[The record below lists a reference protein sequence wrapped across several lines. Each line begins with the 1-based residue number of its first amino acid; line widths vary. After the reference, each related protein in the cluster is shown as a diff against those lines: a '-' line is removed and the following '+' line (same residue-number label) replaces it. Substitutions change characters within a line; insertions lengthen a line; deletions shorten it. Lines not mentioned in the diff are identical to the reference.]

1 MLGKKAYYDISIIG
15 AGNVGWHLATA
26 LEHAGHSVHE
36 IYSQHPANAE
46 ALVGNLYQA
55 EVLDSL
61 DLIDSKAN
69 IFIIA
74 VPDRIIPEILEKL
87 FVPENSIV
95 MHTSGTVPASI
106 FEDTFD
112 NYGVLYPLQTFSKHK
127 AVDFKQIPLCIEAN
141 NKDSYKIIKSLSTT
155 LSDHVEKID
164 SEARKHLHLAAV
176 FACNF
181 TNHLYKITEDY
192 LEQRRI
198 DSSLLFP
205 LIEETTTKFM
215 EIGPKAAQTGPARRS
230 DITTM
235 NAHLKLLADHP
246 EMGKFYK
253 LFSQSILDH
262 Y

>member
-15 AGNVGWHLATA
+15 AGNVGWHLAIA
-26 LEHAGHSVHE
+26 LENAGHSVHE

-55 EVLDSL
+55 EVLQSL
-61 DLIDSKAN
+61 DLVDSKAS

-74 VPDRIIPEILEKL
+74 VPDRIIPEIVEKL
-87 FVPENSIV
+87 FVPEDSLV
-95 MHTSGTVPASI
+95 LHTSGTVSANV
-106 FEDTFD
+106 FEDTFE

-127 AVDFKQIPLCIEAN
+127 QVEFRQVPLCIEAN
-141 NKDSYKIIKSLSTT
+141 YKANYKLLKSLANS
-155 LSDHVEKID
+155 LSDHVEKVD

-192 LEQRRI
+192 LEEKKI
-198 DSSLLFP
+198 DASLLFP
-205 LIEETTTKFM
+205 LIEETTNKFM

-230 DITTM
+230 DISTM
-235 NAHLKLLADHP
+235 NAHLKVLTGHP
-246 EMGKFYK
+246 EMARFYK